1 VEVEEEYSVHSEVSS
16 DENSE
21 EEDDDEAT
29 VGEGE

>member
-16 DENSE
+16 GENSE